1 MRRLVSRLIRLCW
14 ILIVAFLCVGI
25 IASVTGVITPA
36 DAQPAPRQNTVTLNG
51 MVYLSRTTLQQ
62 RFQASI
68 DQQLPKLKDTAI
80 KNIVSGLPG
89 WAGEF
94 ANSLIQP
101 SIKLLALTPQQ
112 AGLRADLQLSLY
124 DGDPDPTAISMLVT
138 FQVLNSN
145 TVQVSGEPI
154 SGQPTLISGPITTIT
169 LPIGQIT
176 SVTPTPTCG
185 DAGLQV
191 GLQLPVNL
199 AANATKAQSNTS
211 ATYAPL
217 SLSSSQRE
225 QRSQTQQDS
234 VAANIEIPVSS
245 LSTLAQG
252 LGTITINTS
261 LQAQNLQI
269 TEQNGTYSASADI
282 IGNVFGNPTLK
293 LGTATTI
300 LAPSAVNGQ
309 LQMNVTNTNVHIL
322 FLTLPVNDY
331 NQQIQQSLNTAINS
345 ALKNQVYINSVSVGP
360 NAQIPCAT
368 PNSLLLSGTAPL
380 N

>member
-1 MRRLVSRLIRLCW
+1 
-14 ILIVAFLCVGI
+14 LIVVFLCVGI

-36 DAQPAPRQNTVTLNG
+36 DAQPASRQNTVTLNG
-51 MVYLSRTTLQQ
+51 MIYLSRTTLQQ
-62 RFQASI
+62 RFQTSI

-89 WAGEF
+89 WAGAF

-101 SIKLLALTPQQ
+101 SVKLLALTPQQ

-138 FQVLNSN
+138 FQVLNST
-145 TVQVSGEPI
+145 TVQVSGQPI
-154 SGQPTLISGPITTIT
+154 AGQPTMINGPITTIT
-169 LPIGQIT
+169 LPIGQIS

-185 DAGLQV
+185 TSGLQI

-199 AANATKAQSNTS
+199 AANTAKAQSNTS
-211 ATYAPL
+211 AAYVPL
-217 SLSSSQRE
+217 SLNSSQRE

-252 LGTITINTS
+252 LGTITINSS

-309 LQMNVTNTNVHIL
+309 LQMNITSTNVHIL
-322 FLTLPVNDY
+322 FLTLPVNNY
-331 NQQIQQSLNTAINS
+331 NQQIQQSLNAAISS

-360 NAQIPCAT
+360 NAQIPCAAAS
-368 PNSLLLSGTAPL
+368 SLLLSGTAPL